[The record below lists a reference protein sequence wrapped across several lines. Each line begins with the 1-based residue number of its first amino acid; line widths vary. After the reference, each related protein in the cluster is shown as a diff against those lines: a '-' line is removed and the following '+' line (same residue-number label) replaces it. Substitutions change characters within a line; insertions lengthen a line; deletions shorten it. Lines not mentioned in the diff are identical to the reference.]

1 MSREEAR
8 LLLGACRIDLTPE
21 RPVPL
26 AGFAV
31 RSGLGPYESVHRP
44 IHARIFALANASESP
59 ESGEGQPASRQTA
72 VVVSADLLWWGG
84 DRVPAFKRR
93 IAARYGLDEDA
104 VLLHGTHSHSAPMAS
119 FAFTSYLGAPD
130 AAYIEVLEE
139 RVLAGIGAALAAMA
153 PVRVER
159 GSGEFA
165 LGINRRGLLRSPPD
179 TGPVDHE
186 LTVIRFAADAPA
198 GEERTV
204 AVWLHYACHPVITDE
219 NRLSDEYP
227 GIAAE
232 LLERQLG
239 GGAVVG
245 FLQGACGDINPG
257 DGARVIRGGAA
268 EVAASGAAFAAAA
281 QQALAG
287 PLRPVAARPGGIG
300 WRRRAVPL
308 PLQPL
313 PSRERLEQGAALPGV
328 DGEWCRIQLA
338 RFAGRKPW
346 LPFEA
351 TVLAIADGLSLLG
364 MNAEAVVAYGLLV
377 KRLSA
382 GAVLPVGYTN
392 GMIGYVVTAAML
404 DEGGYEPDGSTIYFA
419 MPAPFAREAE
429 TILRDALAD
438 LLREPA

>member
-1 MSREEAR
+1 MSREAL
-8 LLLGACRIDLTPE
+8 LLLGACRIDATPE

-31 RSGLGPYESVHRP
+31 RSGLGPYASVHRP
-44 IHARIFALANASESP
+44 IHARIFALADAGDSP
-59 ESGEGQPASRQTA
+59 EPGGEQPASRRAA
-72 VVVSADLLWWGG
+72 VVVSADLLWWGS
-84 DRVPAFKRR
+84 DRVPAFKRLV
-93 IAARYGLDEDA
+93 AARYGLDEDA

-130 AAYIEVLEE
+130 TAYIETLEA
-139 RVLAGIGAALAAMA
+139 RVLAGIGEALAAMV
-153 PVRVER
+153 PVRVLR

-165 LGINRRGLLRSPPD
+165 LGINRRGLLRSPPE

-186 LTVIRFAADAPA
+186 LSVVRFMADEP
-198 GEERTV
+198 GQEERTV

-227 GIAAE
+227 GVAAE

-257 DGARVIRGGAA
+257 DGVRVIRGGAA
-268 EVAASGAAFAAAA
+268 EVAACGAAFAEAA
-281 QQALAG
+281 QRVLAG
-287 PLRPVAARPGGIG
+287 ALRPVAPRPGGIG
-300 WRRRAVPL
+300 WRRRVAPL

-313 PSRERLEQGAALPGV
+313 PARERLEQGAAQPGV

-338 RFAGRKPW
+338 RFAGLQPW

-351 TVLAIADGLSLLG
+351 TVLAVADGLSLLG
-364 MNAEAVVAYGLLV
+364 MNAEAVVAYGLLA

-382 GAVLPVGYTN
+382 GAVLPLGYTN

-404 DEGGYEPDGSTIYFA
+404 DEGGYEPVASTIYFA

-429 TILRDALAD
+429 AIVRDTLAELLRD
-438 LLREPA
+438 